1 MKFNTS
7 ELQNTSPYES
17 DQKAGGKTLSRML
30 ETVGKETIF
39 LVPKIVEFISTAVA
53 VLWQSVRP
61 LTWRRSVRA
70 EFMHQCHHT
79 GTRALPFIA
88 ATAVLIGLAMVY
100 QALYWLRV
108 LGQSELVG
116 EIIVLV
122 LVREISPLLVSLIV
136 IGRSGAV
143 ILAQLGTMQAE
154 GQLHMLDAQGIDPFV
169 YLVVPRVI
177 AVCICTFSLT
187 VAFLVVTLAAGFV
200 AGNALQATTMTVY
213 EFITSILT
221 AMGPKEYAIIPL
233 KTLSIGFVVGLIVCT
248 TGLSG
253 VGSVDDVPVLLPRG
267 IMKSVLAVL
276 LISGFWTLILL

>member
-1 MKFNTS
+1 MS
-7 ELQNTSPYES
+7 EFHKENI
-17 DQKAGGKTLSRML
+17 QKRYPAAGGAKLSRIL
-30 ETVGKETIF
+30 EAVGYETIS
-39 LVPKIVEFISTAVA
+39 LVPRLLEFVSTGVA
-53 VLWQSVRP
+53 VIWQSARP

-88 ATAVLIGLAMVY
+88 VTAVLIGLAMVY
-100 QALYWLRV
+100 QALYWLHA
-108 LGQSELVG
+108 LGQSELAG

-136 IGRSGAV
+136 IGRSGPV
-143 ILAQLGTMQAE
+143 ILAQLGTMQTE

-169 YLVVPRVI
+169 YLVVPRVL
-177 AVCICTFSLT
+177 AVCICTFCLT
-187 VAFLVVTLAAGFV
+187 VAFLVVTLASGFV
-200 AGNALQATTMTVY
+200 AGNALQATNMTVY
-213 EFITSILT
+213 DFIASILT

-253 VGSVDDVPVLLPRG
+253 ARSVNDVPVLLPRG

-276 LISGFWTLILL
+276 LISGFWTVILL

>member
-1 MKFNTS
+1 MS
-7 ELQNTSPYES
+7 EF
-17 DQKAGGKTLSRML
+17 QKMRVHPGYPKSGGGTLSRML
-30 ETVGKETIF
+30 EAVGEKTLS
-39 LVPKIVEFISTAVA
+39 LVPRLVEFISTAVA
-53 VLWQSVRP
+53 VIWQSVRP

-88 ATAVLIGLAMVY
+88 ITAVFIGLAMVY

-108 LGQSELVG
+108 FGQSELVG
-116 EIIVLV
+116 DIIVLV

-136 IGRSGAV
+136 IGRSGPV

-154 GQLHMLDAQGIDPFV
+154 GQVHMLDAQGIDPFV
-169 YLVVPRVI
+169 YLLVPRVL
-177 AVCICTFSLT
+177 AVSVCTFCLT
-187 VAFLVVTLAAGFV
+187 VAFIVVALAAGFV
-200 AGNALQATTMTVY
+200 AGNTLKTTDMTVY
-213 EFITSILT
+213 DFIASVLT
-221 AMGPKEYAIIPL
+221 AMGPRDYAIIPL
-233 KTLSIGFVVGLIVCT
+233 KTLSIGFVAGLIVCN

-253 VGSVDDVPVLLPRG
+253 IGSVDDVPVLLPRG

>member
-1 MKFNTS
+1 MNEFHKENI
-7 ELQNTSPYES
+7 
-17 DQKAGGKTLSRML
+17 QKRYPTAGGAKLSRIL
-30 ETVGKETIF
+30 EAVGYETIS
-39 LVPKIVEFISTAVA
+39 LVPRLLEFVSTGVA
-53 VLWQSVRP
+53 VIWQSARP

-88 ATAVLIGLAMVY
+88 VTAVLIGLAMVY
-100 QALYWLRV
+100 QALYWLHA
-108 LGQSELVG
+108 LGQSELAG

-136 IGRSGAV
+136 IGRSGPV
-143 ILAQLGTMQAE
+143 ILAQLGTMQTE

-169 YLVVPRVI
+169 YLVVPRVL
-177 AVCICTFSLT
+177 AVCVCTFCLT
-187 VAFLVVTLAAGFV
+187 VVFLVVTLASGFV
-200 AGNALQATTMTVY
+200 AGNALQTTNMTVY
-213 EFITSILT
+213 DFIASILT

-253 VGSVDDVPVLLPRG
+253 ARSVNDVPVLLPRG

-276 LISGFWTLILL
+276 LISGFWTVILL